1 MVTAITAAMKANS
14 ATTPLSGAWPAEG
27 LPPGSNPA
35 IENKGRLKINPM
47 PNQNMVQLLG
57 INLQSNWSIE
67 GNRESMDVSKLT
79 RHMSSGE
86 YRSGAG
92 MVERMTKWAH
102 ECLNP
107 MACGDVYPK
116 DHWSLSPLQF
126 CSGMVGKILAECP
139 SDRLDPE
146 LASKLLFLNTM
157 IQMSFT
163 SDWNQVLRVAHMTF
177 SAWENRQLEW
187 DNWAFLEQ
195 YLERAQNRAR
205 LISSFTP
212 SVPAITHKPGRPGA
226 PPSEIGIRP
235 PAKNTGSHKGVP
247 HHWIKSKKLCLRWN
261 MGKCTEHITD
271 HLLTDNSTFVK
282 HVCAGCISKNLGEI
296 RDHCLDNCTKGPF
309 TLFR

>member
-1 MVTAITAAMKANS
+1 
-14 ATTPLSGAWPAEG
+14 
-27 LPPGSNPA
+27 
-35 IENKGRLKINPM
+35 
-47 PNQNMVQLLG
+47 MVQLLG

-107 MACGDVYPK
+107 MACGDVYPA
-116 DHWSLSPLQF
+116 DHWALSPLQF
-126 CSGMVGKILAECP
+126 CSGMIGKILAECP

-146 LASKLLFLNTM
+146 LASKLLFMNTM

-187 DNWAFLEQ
+187 DNWGFLEQ

-212 SVPAITHKPGRPGA
+212 ATPAATHKPGRAGV
-226 PPSEIGIRP
+226 PPNA
-235 PAKNTGSHKGVP
+235 PAKNTGNFKGVP
-247 HHWIKSKKLCLRWN
+247 HHWIKSKKLCLKWN
-261 MGKCTEHITD
+261 MGKCLDFTTD
-271 HLLTDNSTFVK
+271 HNLPDNSTFVK
-282 HVCAGCISKNLGEI
+282 HVCAGCFSKNLGEI
-296 RDHCLDNCTKGPF
+296 RDHCLDICTKGPF

>member
-1 MVTAITAAMKANS
+1 
-14 ATTPLSGAWPAEG
+14 
-27 LPPGSNPA
+27 
-35 IENKGRLKINPM
+35 
-47 PNQNMVQLLG
+47 MVQLLG

-116 DHWSLSPLQF
+116 DHWALTPLQF
-126 CSGMVGKILAECP
+126 CSGMIGNMLSECP
-139 SDRLDPE
+139 TDKLDPK
-146 LASKLLFLNTM
+146 LVSKLLFLNTM

-187 DNWAFLEQ
+187 DN
-195 YLERAQNRAR
+195 
-205 LISSFTP
+205 
-212 SVPAITHKPGRPGA
+212 
-226 PPSEIGIRP
+226 
-235 PAKNTGSHKGVP
+235 
-247 HHWIKSKKLCLRWN
+247 
-261 MGKCTEHITD
+261 
-271 HLLTDNSTFVK
+271 
-282 HVCAGCISKNLGEI
+282 
-296 RDHCLDNCTKGPF
+296 
-309 TLFR
+309 